1 MNHTFFKSSWL
12 FKIHVEVQQIL
23 YIIFETNVT
32 GISQFDNAGSK
43 VSFSNLYIG
52 IKMMDVSV
60 LIFSNVSV
68 QIMKHVIV
76 IGYVIVVQLSIL
88 GV

>member
-1 MNHTFFKSSWL
+1 MDGADHGPPLTGTIIFFKS
-12 FKIHVEVQQIL
+12 L
-23 YIIFETNVT
+23 YW
-32 GISQFDNAGSK
+32 
-43 VSFSNLYIG
+43 Y
-52 IKMMDVSV
+52 KMMDVSV
-60 LIFSNVSV
+60 SIFSNVSV

>member
-1 MNHTFFKSSWL
+1 
-12 FKIHVEVQQIL
+12 
-23 YIIFETNVT
+23 
-32 GISQFDNAGSK
+32 
-43 VSFSNLYIG
+43 
-52 IKMMDVSV
+52 MMDVSV
-60 LIFSNVSV
+60 SIFSNVSV